1 MMKYS
6 VRLLLQYTVEGGDT
20 FFEDSVVMFEAD
32 SSEDAYDKADRYVK
46 DNGLTEPYR
55 NAEGR
60 TVTRT
65 ARAVDCFSVI
75 EEDDGTEVYSIFR
88 KNRTP
93 LSDTDSS
100 AILTDGCSAEER
112 KPLRRW

>member
-1 MMKYS
+1 MKYS
-6 VRLLLQYTVEGGDT
+6 VRLLLQYTVDGGDT
-20 FFEDSVVMFEAD
+20 FFEDSVVMFEAA
-32 SSEDAYDKADRYVK
+32 SFEGAYDKADRYVK

-55 NAEGR
+55 NAEGF
-60 TVTRT
+60 TVKCK
-65 ARAVDCFSVI
+65 ARVVDCFSVI

-93 LSDTDSS
+93 LSDTDFS

>member
-55 NAEGR
+55 NAEGF
-60 TVTRT
+60 TVTCK
-65 ARAVDCFSVI
+65 ARVVDCFSVI

-93 LSDTDSS
+93 LSDTDFS
-100 AILTDGCSAEER
+100 AILTDGCSVEER

>member
-1 MMKYS
+1 MKYS
-6 VRLLLQYTVEGGDT
+6 VRLLLQYTVDGGDT
-20 FFEDSVVMFEAD
+20 FFEDSVVMFEAA
-32 SSEDAYDKADRYVK
+32 SFEGAYDKADRYVK

-55 NAEGR
+55 NAEGF
-60 TVTRT
+60 TVTCK
-65 ARAVDCFSVI
+65 ARVVDCFSVI

-93 LSDTDSS
+93 LPDTDFS

-112 KPLRRW
+112 KSLRRW